1 MTNPYK
7 YTNRKDE
14 DHHIRATETAKGRI
28 RYYIVKNNLEKNKDL
43 IDDIPNSFEGVETP
57 EERGGGTAKIYS

>member
-1 MTNPYK
+1 V
-7 YTNRKDE
+7 
-14 DHHIRATETAKGRI
+14 TETAKGRI
-28 RYYIVKNNLEKNKDL
+28 RYYIVKNNPEKNKDL